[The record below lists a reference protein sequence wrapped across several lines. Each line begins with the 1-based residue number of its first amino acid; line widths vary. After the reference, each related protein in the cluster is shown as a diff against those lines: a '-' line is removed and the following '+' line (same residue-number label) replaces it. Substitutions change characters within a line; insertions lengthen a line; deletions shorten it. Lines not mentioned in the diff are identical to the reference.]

1 MALSKLL
8 VNFCIEIYNSRHRQ
22 HLLCHCEK
30 QLGEEDC
37 TVQVLVLHDIYCVNG
52 LWSVRLLGWF

>member
-22 HLLCHCEK
+22 HLLSHCEK